1 GMRVPYSLLRWKRG
15 VMMRP
20 LVGTAGSQLMRTCQS
35 AGFRLLS
42 QPRLLPLSFADRSPH
57 SLLAAPSAARPVPHT
72 KVRAC
77 SLAGTADQPAER
89 LVSAGAPAPHCTA
102 AAACLAGASPQAAQV
117 GAALGA
123 AALLHRAPT
132 PRIRLGGGAGMISSL
147 PPGLKSNASGDGG
160 V

>member
-1 GMRVPYSLLRWKRG
+1 
-15 VMMRP
+15 
-20 LVGTAGSQLMRTCQS
+20 MRTCQS
-35 AGFRLLS
+35 VGLRLSS
-42 QPRLLPLSFADRSPH
+42 QPSRLPLSFAGRSPH
-57 SLLAAPSAARPVPHT
+57 WLLAAPSAARPAPHAT
-72 KVRAC
+72 VRAS

-89 LVSAGAPAPHCTA
+89 LVSAGAPAPHCAA

-117 GAALGA
+117 GAVLRG